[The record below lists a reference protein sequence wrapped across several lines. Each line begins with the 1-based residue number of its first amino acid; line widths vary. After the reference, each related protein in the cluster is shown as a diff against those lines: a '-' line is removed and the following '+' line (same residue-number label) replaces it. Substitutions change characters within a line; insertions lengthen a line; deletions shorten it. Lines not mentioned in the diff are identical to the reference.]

1 MNMAEEQDK
10 NKKDFT
16 QMLEEIIND
25 VFKDWEPAEEDKD
38 EEEWIL
44 QDPAWHRLGLVLL
57 CTHG

>member
-1 MNMAEEQDK
+1 MAEEQDK

-38 EEEWIL
+38 EEE
-44 QDPAWHRLGLVLL
+44 
-57 CTHG
+57 